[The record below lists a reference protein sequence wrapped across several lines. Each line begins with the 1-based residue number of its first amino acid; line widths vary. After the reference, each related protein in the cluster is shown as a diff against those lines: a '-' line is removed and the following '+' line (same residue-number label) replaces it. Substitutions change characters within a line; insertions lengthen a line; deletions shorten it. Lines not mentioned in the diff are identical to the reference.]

1 MATMTKR
8 TKTGK
13 KQKADL
19 RKNEDKIDT
28 SMGKYYL
35 ENKLVKKLNIK
46 GEVI

>member
-1 MATMTKR
+1 MTTKR

-19 RKNEDKIDT
+19 RKNEGQIDT

-35 ENKLVKKLNIK
+35 EQGKVKILNNK

>member
-1 MATMTKR
+1 MTKK

-13 KQKADL
+13 KQKTDL
-19 RKNEDKIDT
+19 RKNEGKIDT

-46 GEVI
+46 GEVV

>member
-1 MATMTKR
+1 MTRK

-19 RKNEDKIDT
+19 RKNEGKVDT

-35 ENKLVKKLNIK
+35 EKGKVKILNNK
-46 GEVI
+46 GEIL

>member
-1 MATMTKR
+1 MATITKK

-13 KQKADL
+13 RQKADL

-28 SMGKYYL
+28 SMGRYYL

-46 GEVI
+46 GEVV

>member
-1 MATMTKR
+1 MTTKR

-19 RKNEDKIDT
+19 RKNEGKVDT

-46 GEVI
+46 GEVV

>member
-1 MATMTKR
+1 MTRK

-19 RKNEDKIDT
+19 RKNEDQVDT

-35 ENKLVKKLNIK
+35 EKKLVKKLNIK
-46 GEVI
+46 GDIL

>member
-1 MATMTKR
+1 MTKR

-13 KQKADL
+13 KRKADL

-46 GEVI
+46 GEAL

>member
-1 MATMTKR
+1 MTKR

-19 RKNEDKIDT
+19 RKNENKVDT

-35 ENKLVKKLNIK
+35 ENKLVKRLNIK
-46 GEVI
+46 GEAL

>member
-1 MATMTKR
+1 MTKK

-19 RKNEDKIDT
+19 RKNEGQIDT

-35 ENKLVKKLNIK
+35 EKGKVKILNNK
-46 GEVI
+46 GEIL

>member
-1 MATMTKR
+1 MTKR

-19 RKNEDKIDT
+19 RKNEGKVDT

-46 GEVI
+46 GDIL

>member
-1 MATMTKR
+1 MTKR

-19 RKNEDKIDT
+19 RKNGGKIDT

>member
-1 MATMTKR
+1 MTKR

-19 RKNEDKIDT
+19 RKNEGQIDT

-35 ENKLVKKLNIK
+35 EQCKVKILNNK

>member
-1 MATMTKR
+1 MTRK

-19 RKNEDKIDT
+19 RKNEGQVDT

-35 ENKLVKKLNIK
+35 EKGKVKILNNK
-46 GEVI
+46 GEIL

>member
-1 MATMTKR
+1 MTTKR

-19 RKNEDKIDT
+19 RKNEGKVDT

-35 ENKLVKKLNIK
+35 EKGKVKILNNK
-46 GEVI
+46 GEIV